1 MWHGE
6 TLSAQSASPRKISLK
21 ASGLIEKNYSG
32 FHAFYLKQ
40 LKITQHDFL
49 DWLFEENLVLNN
61 KVEWLISR
69 T

>member
-1 MWHGE
+1 
-6 TLSAQSASPRKISLK
+6 LK